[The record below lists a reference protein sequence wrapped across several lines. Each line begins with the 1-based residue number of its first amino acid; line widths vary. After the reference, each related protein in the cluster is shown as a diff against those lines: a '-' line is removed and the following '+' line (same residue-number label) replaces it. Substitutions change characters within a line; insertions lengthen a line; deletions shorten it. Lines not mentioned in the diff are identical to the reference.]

1 MVRGHGQLYIVVAE
15 LQRELATTEEL
26 LVLPAGVVRVSH
38 KPRKP
43 LRQRIKVSVIGLEV
57 FVATTRAYRRFM
69 NDVEGKIDR
78 QLQRLTRLQGRVE
91 VYAEHGV
98 AKLGLQHLAT
108 RGGHR
113 PEFVAVFAVLESLV
127 PPYGAV
133 AEAVTGAGLVATGPC
148 STGGFRKTP
157 ERTVLEQI
165 LVQLQPHI

>member
-1 MVRGHGQLYIVVAE
+1 
-15 LQRELATTEEL
+15 
-26 LVLPAGVVRVSH
+26 
-38 KPRKP
+38 
-43 LRQRIKVSVIGLEV
+43 
-57 FVATTRAYRRFM
+57 M

-78 QLQRLTRLQGRVE
+78 QLQRLTRLQWCVE

-113 PEFVAVFAVLESLV
+113 PKFVAVFTVLKSLV

-133 AEAVTGAGLVATGPC
+133 AEAVTGAGLVAAGPC

-165 LVQLQPHI
+165 LVQLQPHVRQRIGRAIGVGDGFRSGDALRLFI